1 VEQAIEL
8 LMNEHRLIEQVL
20 GSLETLV
27 VEVEG
32 GLNLDRPVLADYG
45 AFFREFAD
53 ALHHGKEEDDLFARM
68 AERGFSRES
77 GPLAVMLHEHR
88 AGRAHVAVL
97 REAGLGSAPL
107 SGVDV
112 QLVVEH
118 ASAFVPLLRAHI
130 LKEDRILYPMAVR
143 FLPPDELAAM
153 ASRFAADEA
162 QRRADGSLERLHGL
176 AERLVSQFRPDAGRM
191 AAAAGAPACAG

>member
-32 GLNLDRPVLADYG
+32 GLNLERPVLADYG
-45 AFFREFAD
+45 VFFREFAD
-53 ALHHGKEEDDLFARM
+53 ALHHGKEEDVLFARM

-77 GPLAVMLHEHR
+77 GPLAVMLHEHG

-97 REAGLGSAPL
+97 REAGQGDGAL
-107 SGVDV
+107 SGVEV

-143 FLPPDELAAM
+143 FLPPE
-153 ASRFAADEA
+153 
-162 QRRADGSLERLHGL
+162 
-176 AERLVSQFRPDAGRM
+176 
-191 AAAAGAPACAG
+191 